1 MTDKITLDELVSVFF
16 TSKSFLV
23 KHFKQETGKT
33 IIEYLNDIRI
43 DTAKMLLMT
52 TTKSVEEMLFIN
64 SGILHSL
71 NNGLPEPSFGCS
83 VVFHPRILGDLDTV
97 FWKNYAAPLL
107 QDKRLRFQHFS
118 PNIPWQKEFI
128 DHLTTAWDAV
138 ACEPADYENEVRYHL
153 TKAISLLLTHYTPFG
168 EVASTHES
176 VAAERTKLMLQ
187 YIQAHY
193 SEELTLEQI
202 AASAAVSKSMCLR
215 YFRQI
220 IDTTP
225 IRYLLRYRIE
235 KAAGLLLST
244 EKRVGE
250 IATVCGFSDISYF
263 TRRFREI
270 NGCTPLEYRK
280 ENM

>member
-23 KHFKQETGKT
+23 KHFKQETWKT

-244 EKRVGE
+244 EKKVGE